1 MGQQQNLPFRWE
13 PPEGYTKLAYS
24 TGMNGVLD
32 RLLCIK
38 KLDILEKKLK
48 ARVLDRYPP
57 KGQDRSY
64 YPFPLSIPDFCF
76 PAGL

>member
-1 MGQQQNLPFRWE
+1 MQNLPFKWE

-24 TGMNGVLD
+24 TGMNGILD

-57 KGQDRSY
+57 QG
-64 YPFPLSIPDFCF
+64 
-76 PAGL
+76 